1 MFVIVTFVQLLEMFY
16 NVREFSFF
24 LFWFGLFIGDIWIE
38 NRFKLFQIGR
48 YSGQKVIEVFYF
60 GMEIF
65 SCVVD
70 IMWKSLIY
78 EYFIFLF

>member
-24 LFWFGLFIGDIWIE
+24 LFWFDLLIGDIWIE